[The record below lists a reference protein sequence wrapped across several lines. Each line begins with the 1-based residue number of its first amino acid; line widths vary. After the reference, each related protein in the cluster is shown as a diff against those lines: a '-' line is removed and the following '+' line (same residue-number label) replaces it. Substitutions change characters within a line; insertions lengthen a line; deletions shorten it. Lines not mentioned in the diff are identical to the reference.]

1 MHQVLKNIRIL
12 RKIKGYS
19 QDYIAKKMGI
29 TQSSYARFENQ
40 GVKIDFNI
48 IEQVASVLETDICS
62 IINYHNQGKKAEPE
76 FVSADQKDMVKK
88 INYLSERNVYLSKL
102 NDQYQRQLKDKD
114 HIIDLLKQQT
124 KVVVNN

>member
-19 QDYIAKKMGI
+19 QDYIAKKMNI

-48 IEQVASVLETDICS
+48 IEKVSEVLEMDICYV
-62 IINYHNQGKKAEPE
+62 INYHNADKKSEND
-76 FVSADQKDMVKK
+76 FVYQDQKELLKK
-88 INYLSERNVYLSKL
+88 INNLSDRNAYLMKMNEQLQK
-102 NDQYQRQLKDKD
+102 QLKDKD
-114 HIIDLLKQQT
+114 HIIELLKQQANI
-124 KVVVNN
+124 VVNN

>member
-48 IEQVASVLETDICS
+48 IEQVADVLEMDICT
-62 IINYHNQGKKAEPE
+62 IINYHNSGSKKESE
-76 FVSADQKDMVKK
+76 VVNSDQRELLK
-88 INYLSERNVYLSKL
+88 KL
-102 NDQYQRQLKDKD
+102 NHYADRNAYLQKMNEQFQKQVKDKE
-114 HIIDLLKQQT
+114 HIIELLKQQS

>member
-48 IEQVASVLETDICS
+48 I
-62 IINYHNQGKKAEPE
+62 KKAA
-76 FVSADQKDMVKK
+76 VM
-88 INYLSERNVYLSKL
+88 
-102 NDQYQRQLKDKD
+102 
-114 HIIDLLKQQT
+114 
-124 KVVVNN
+124 